1 MFLKTALA
9 AALLCAVALPLRAEP
24 VDNNFLVGIRSIDVT
39 MTRVETGKASFYG
52 SESGSHTASGERFR
66 PEGLTAAHRTR
77 RMGSVVTVTNL
88 RNGKS
93 VQVRINDR
101 GPAKWTHRVIDL
113 SLGAARVLGM
123 IRSGVVPVSIE

>member
-1 MFLKTALA
+1 MLKTVLA
-9 AALLCAVALPLRAEP
+9 AALLCAPFTLRAAEP
-24 VDNNFLVGIRSIDVT
+24 SNDFLAGIRSIDVT

-77 RMGSVVTVTNL
+77 RMGSFVTVTNL

-93 VQVRINDR
+93 VRVRINDR

-123 IRSGVVPVSIE
+123 VSAGVVPVSIE

>member
-1 MFLKTALA
+1 MLKTVLA
-9 AALLCAVALPLRAEP
+9 AALLCAPLTLHAGP
-24 VDNNFLVGIRSIDVT
+24 IDNNFLAGIRSIDVT

-77 RMGSVVTVTNL
+77 RMGSFVTVTNL

-93 VQVRINDR
+93 VKVRINDR

-113 SLGAARVLGM
+113 SIGAARVLGM
-123 IRSGVVPVSIE
+123 VGAGVVPVSIE